1 MENEQ
6 MNDIL
11 FLFILIK
18 ITMTNALQLVL
29 DIFRFICRTKFK
41 LHSAKKTHCCKRKKY
56 CI

>member
-18 ITMTNALQLVL
+18 ITMTNGLQLVL

-41 LHSAKKTHCCKRKKY
+41 LHSAKKHIVARKKNTV
-56 CI
+56 